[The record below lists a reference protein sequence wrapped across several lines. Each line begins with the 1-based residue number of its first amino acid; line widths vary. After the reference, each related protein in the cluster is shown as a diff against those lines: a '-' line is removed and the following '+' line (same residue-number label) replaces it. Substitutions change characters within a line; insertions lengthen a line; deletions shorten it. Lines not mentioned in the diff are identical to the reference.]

1 MNSKNFREELSIGN
15 PGFPGTRMAKNI
27 SVEDVRSFIKRQ
39 KRLKGFSFTVPTGS
53 SSFNID
59 LSGTAKIFLG
69 IAAYSRDKDGTSTT
83 DCCQPFQQIETVQL
97 TINNEIVIDQLD
109 PNFVSFALQD
119 NEYYYLPR
127 PLNGTDTITF
137 NFTNPGAAENFK
149 LVVYYI

>member
-15 PGFPGTRMAKNI
+15 PGFPGTRMNKNI
-27 SVEDVRSFIKRQ
+27 SVEEVRSFIKRQ
-39 KRLKGFSFTVPTGS
+39 KRLKGFTFTVPTGS

-69 IAAYSRDKDGTSTT
+69 IAAYSRDREAVT
-83 DCCQPFQQIETVQL
+83 CCQPFQQIETMQL

-137 NFTNPGAAENFK
+137 NFINPGAAENFR

>member
-15 PGFPGTRMAKNI
+15 PGFPGTRMNKNI
-27 SVEDVRSFIKRQ
+27 SVEEVRSFIKRQ
-39 KRLKGFSFTVPTGS
+39 KRIKGFSFTVPTGS

-69 IAAYSRDKDGTSTT
+69 IAAYAKNTEVKTECCTT
-83 DCCQPFQQIETVQL
+83 FLNIETVQL

-109 PNFVSFALQD
+109 PNFLSFGLQD

-127 PLNGTDTITF
+127 PLSGSDTITF
-137 NFTNPGAAENFK
+137 NFTNRGAAENFK